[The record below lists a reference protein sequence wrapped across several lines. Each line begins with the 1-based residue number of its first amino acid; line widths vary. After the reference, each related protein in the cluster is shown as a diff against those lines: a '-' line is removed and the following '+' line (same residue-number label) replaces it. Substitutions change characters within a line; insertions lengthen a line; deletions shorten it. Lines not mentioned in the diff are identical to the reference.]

1 MAPCF
6 VILYGLALSLKSRF
20 APRPQ
25 KSLSIVIESNANN
38 FLKVLAQ
45 VGIVLYHATKIS
57 SKEIYWNLYQGSQP
71 GDIKNL
77 SPTPQ
82 RRVAP
87 SPTARSAGATQL
99 GGPPEHLVLYRGLRI
114 DFRRFQQE
122 QKDYFLPGILE
133 WILL

>member
-1 MAPCF
+1 M
-6 VILYGLALSLKSRF
+6 
-20 APRPQ
+20 
-25 KSLSIVIESNANN
+25 IVIKLNANK
-38 FLKVLAQ
+38 FVLKVLAQ
-45 VGIVLYHATKIS
+45 VGILLYHATKIS

-77 SPTPQ
+77 SPTPR

-87 SPTARSAGATQL
+87 SPTACSAGATQQWGL
-99 GGPPEHLVLYRGLRI
+99 GGQEHLVLYRGLRI

-133 WILL
+133 WIL